1 MKKALVLISAVLLAA
16 VGYLAVGTLAAAATV
31 SYDYD
36 DAGRLIRVTYPNTAR
51 ITFSY
56 DPAGNLLSR
65 TMELPIPGDVSGS
78 RQVEM
83 GDAILLLQYDA
94 EIIPLTEE
102 QKNLANLSGH
112 EDPDD
117 VGAADAVKVMS
128 IMTGKELEKQ

>member
-1 MKKALVLISAVLLAA
+1 MKKTLILISAVLLVAA
-16 VGYLAVGTLAAAATV
+16 GTLAAAATV

-128 IMTGKELEKQ
+128 IMTGKELEKQQNR